1 MAKHAH
7 SVRARAC
14 TFIFSP
20 LWGEV
25 PALIFPVLAA
35 LTLIWAAT
43 PDPVISGR
51 VTHTQEAAQ

>member
-20 LWGEV
+20 LWGKV

-35 LTLIWAAT
+35 LALVWAAT
-43 PDPVISGR
+43 PDPVATGHGALALEVVR
-51 VTHTQEAAQ
+51 